1 MPEPLDTHATA
12 DQILGLHLSRW
23 QDRARE
29 AEARIVEMEAAAKN
43 AEKDID
49 DYSGYIDR
57 IDAQVSEALKAI
69 GEFPPKPAGMADRI
83 DVACDLLVSL
93 SAAAKPLV
101 WTSEPPKEEGWY
113 WCSGSRFEA
122 RNIQYVHE
130 DQLGSGWH
138 RGCHWYGPIPEP
150 KEADDAD
157 RA

>member
-29 AEARIVEMEAAAKN
+29 AEARIVELEAAAKN

-69 GEFPPKPAGMADRI
+69 GKFPPKPAGMADRI

-101 WTSEPPKEEGWY
+101 WTSEPPSKPGCY
-113 WCSGSRFEA
+113 WIRRDGDTWFTRIQQYELAFGRNFRGEA
-122 RNIQYVHE
+122 
-130 DQLGSGWH
+130 WA
-138 RGCHWYGPIPEP
+138 GPIPEP